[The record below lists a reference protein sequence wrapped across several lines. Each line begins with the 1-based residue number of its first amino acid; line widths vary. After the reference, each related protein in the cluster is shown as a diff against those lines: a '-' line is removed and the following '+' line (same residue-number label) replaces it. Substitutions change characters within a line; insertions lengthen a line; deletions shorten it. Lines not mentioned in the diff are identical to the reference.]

1 MMNRELCFATPVYIK
16 DVGTPEYNKYLEE
29 KIIAW
34 SKQDKGVVKTNVNG
48 WHSETDMHEKLE
60 YKHLVEELYIAQEE
74 IYKDECL
81 DNGPHLGNMWANI
94 NYKGGFNRPHIHPN
108 SLWSGVYYVKTPKE
122 CGHLKIEDPKSVSL
136 MVRPRKT
143 KEKEPQHLCREVHF
157 EPVAGRLIMFPA
169 WLNHMVETNQSDEP
183 RISISFNFLQKGMF
197 V

>member
-74 IYKDECL
+74 IYKEEFL
-81 DNGPHLGNMWANI
+81 DNSPRLGNMWANI
-94 NYKGGFNRPHIHPN
+94 NY
-108 SLWSGVYYVKTPKE
+108 
-122 CGHLKIEDPKSVSL
+122 
-136 MVRPRKT
+136 KT